1 MKNSVVYKS
10 SPENVNHVVNILR
23 KNGIDPII
31 LDDPSVIVLWTS
43 KDTYRVRIAVPENQ
57 KIAALDVIA
66 KESNLSK
73 NRVKELT
80 HAVNLDLLKALLVYI
95 FICFLFFLIG
105 GEWETSNFGWS
116 FILTIVF
123 LAILRVINEK
133 KQT

>member
-23 KNGIDPII
+23 KNGIQPII

-73 NRVKELT
+73 NRVKKLT
-80 HAVNLDLLKALLVYI
+80 HAVNLELLKALLVYI

>member
-23 KNGIDPII
+23 KNGIQPII

-73 NRVKELT
+73 NRVKKLT
-80 HAVNLDLLKALLVYI
+80 HAVNFELLRALLVYI

-105 GEWETSNFGWS
+105 GE
-116 FILTIVF
+116 
-123 LAILRVINEK
+123 
-133 KQT
+133 